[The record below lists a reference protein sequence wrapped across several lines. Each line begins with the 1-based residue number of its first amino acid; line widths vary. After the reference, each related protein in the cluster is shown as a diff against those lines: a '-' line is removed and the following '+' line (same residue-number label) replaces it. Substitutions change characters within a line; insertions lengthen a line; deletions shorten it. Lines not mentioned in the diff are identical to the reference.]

1 MLGLARQRSSDA
13 GDLAPNNECVTILRA
28 HLQAAA
34 RALIDA
40 GCDDTLDEARLE
52 VEVLYAEASGL
63 TRAAVLARGSDEPD
77 PAALET
83 FEATLARR
91 LAHEPLAYILG
102 RREFY
107 GMTFAVRR
115 GVLIPRPDTETLV
128 EAALAAVR
136 AHPASRRLVR
146 VADVGTGSGAIA
158 LTLARHAPTAKVWA
172 TDQSTEALAIA
183 GANRRTFH
191 LESQVV
197 LLAGDLLEP
206 LLDPLHVV
214 VANLPYIPTAEVDT
228 LAPEVRDWEPRGALD
243 GGEDGLAPFRA
254 LAAQLPEHLAEGPNA
269 LLLEVGAGQASEV
282 ASIVT
287 AALGGSISLHRDL
300 SGIQRVVEVRVGY

>member
-1 MLGLARQRSSDA
+1 MTP
-13 GDLAPNNECVTILRA
+13 GDLAPNNERVTILRA
-28 HLQAAA
+28 HLQTAAH
-34 RALIDA
+34 ALLEA
-40 GCDDTLDEARLE
+40 GCDDALDEARLE

-63 TRAAVLARGSDEPD
+63 TRAAVLARVSDEPD
-77 PAALET
+77 AAALET
-83 FEATLARR
+83 FEATIARR

-136 AHPASRRLVR
+136 AHPAARRLVR

-172 TDQSTEALAIA
+172 IDESTEALAIA
-183 GANRRTFH
+183 GRNMRTFQ
-191 LESQVV
+191 LQSQIV

-206 LLDPLHVV
+206 LIDPMHVV
-214 VANLPYIPTAEVDT
+214 VANLPYIPTAVVET

-254 LAAQLPEHLAEGPNA
+254 LAAQLPEHLAEGSHA
-269 LLLEVGAGQASEV
+269 VLLEVGAGQAPEV

-287 AALGGSISLHRDL
+287 AAIGGSASLHHDL
-300 SGIQRVVEVRVGY
+300 AGIERVVEVRIGY